1 MTELHDILGISE
13 ERIAELKERFKRIVL
28 RAKREA
34 EVIVAIE
41 REPNLTLR
49 EKLFLAEIL
58 GKTVET
64 NHPGNMQESSLSAW
78 IPDFNI
84 RAIQNVL
91 FK

>member
-41 REPNLTLR
+41 REHNLTLR

-64 NHPGNMQESSLSAW
+64 NRPKNMQKSLLSAKS
-78 IPDFNI
+78 PGFQ
-84 RAIQNVL
+84 R
-91 FK
+91 

>member
-1 MTELHDILGISE
+1 MIELHDILGISE
-13 ERIAELKERFKRIVL
+13 ERIYELKERFNRIVL

-41 REPNLTLR
+41 REPSLTLR

-64 NHPGNMQESSLSAW
+64 NRPRNMQESLLSA
-78 IPDFNI
+78 
-84 RAIQNVL
+84 
-91 FK
+91 